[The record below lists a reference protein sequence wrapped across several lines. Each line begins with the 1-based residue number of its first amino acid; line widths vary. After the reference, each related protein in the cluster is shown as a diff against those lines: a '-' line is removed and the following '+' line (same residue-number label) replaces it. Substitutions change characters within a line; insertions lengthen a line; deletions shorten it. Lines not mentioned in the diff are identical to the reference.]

1 MSIEKVKE
9 FLKKYNKNNA
19 VIELVK
25 SSATVELAAS
35 ALGVIPAR
43 IAKTLSFKT
52 DNS

>member
-9 FLKKYNKNNA
+9 FLKKYNKDNA

-35 ALGVIPAR
+35 ALGGYTC
-43 IAKTLSFKT
+43 K
-52 DNS
+52 NSQNIIF